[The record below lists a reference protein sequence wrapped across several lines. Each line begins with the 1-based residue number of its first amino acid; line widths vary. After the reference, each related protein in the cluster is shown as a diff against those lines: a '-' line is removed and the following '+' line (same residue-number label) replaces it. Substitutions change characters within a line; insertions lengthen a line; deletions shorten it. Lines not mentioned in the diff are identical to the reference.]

1 MQWFSEPFLTLGKTP
16 VSLLM
21 LATFLFA
28 VTVVVIVSRT
38 VGRLVGSRLLART
51 AMDPG
56 LQYAVGRMVY
66 YGLLVLGLM
75 IALQTS
81 GIEVGSITVLLGA
94 LGVGIGFGLQNVVS
108 NFVSGLILL
117 AERPVQINDWIEV
130 GGRQGRV
137 ERIGARS
144 TTILTNDNIT
154 LIVPNGDLVAN
165 PIINWSHGD
174 PKVRFRLPVGVA
186 YGSDMARVQ
195 AALIDVAA
203 AHPDVLTDPPPTVF
217 LSGFGDS
224 SLDLELVIWTRSMVT
239 APLEFRSELNFAI
252 DAAFRRHGVLI
263 PFPQRDV
270 HLIRGP
276 EPLPS
281 PA

>member
-1 MQWFSEPFLTLGKTP
+1 
-16 VSLLM
+16 
-21 LATFLFA
+21 
-28 VTVVVIVSRT
+28 
-38 VGRLVGSRLLART
+38 
-51 AMDPG
+51 
-56 LQYAVGRMVY
+56 
-66 YGLLVLGLM
+66 M

-108 NFVSGLILL
+108 NFVSG
-117 AERPVQINDWIEV
+117 V
-130 GGRQGRV
+130 
-137 ERIGARS
+137 
-144 TTILTNDNIT
+144 
-154 LIVPNGDLVAN
+154 VPNGDLVAN

-224 SLDLELVIWTRSMVT
+224 SLDLELVVWTRSMVT

-270 HLIRGP
+270 HLIPGP

>member
-1 MQWFSEPFLTLGKTP
+1 
-16 VSLLM
+16 
-21 LATFLFA
+21 
-28 VTVVVIVSRT
+28 
-38 VGRLVGSRLLART
+38 
-51 AMDPG
+51 
-56 LQYAVGRMVY
+56 MVY

-144 TTILTNDNIT
+144 TMILTNDNIT

-224 SLDLELVIWTRSMVT
+224 SLDLELVVWTRSMVT
-239 APLEFRSELNFAI
+239 APLEFRSELNFSI

-270 HLIRGP
+270 HLIPVP
-276 EPLPS
+276 EPLAS